1 MRFSLAS
8 PLILP
13 ILSFAAA
20 IVVGGVILS
29 SPLSENG
36 GDVSLLDGM
45 FTATS
50 AVCVTGLAVVDTGT
64 AFSRFG
70 HMALLALIQA
80 GGLGIMT
87 FASLAFYLWR
97 HKISMTDRIAVGQSL
112 LHDQGFHLGRF
123 LITLFAGVFL
133 IEGLGALALHLADPV
148 GFPAFGAVFHSI
160 SAFCNAGF
168 GLYANSLMPWRD
180 NLAVNTVIMVLI
192 ILGGLGF
199 STLTELG
206 AWVARRVHYR
216 RMALQPRLSFHSRV
230 VMRMTAWLIFGGAAM
245 ILFLEKMTDIRIGA
259 LSTEHLV
266 LASLFQSVTCRTA
279 GFNTVD
285 IAGLSSI
292 TLLFM
297 MFLMFVGGS
306 PGSTAGGIK
315 TTTFRVLLGFIGSQL
330 RRREQT
336 VVGNRAVDADSLNK
350 AITLT
355 IVSSLAVMTAVML
368 LCLTEAAVPGASAAG
383 AGRERF
389 LDLAFEAFSAFAT
402 VGLSTGVTP
411 TLSPAGKLVIMLLM
425 FTGRLGPIV
434 FLSAMQSWQR
444 SPRYRWA
451 EERCM
456 IG

>member
-1 MRFSLAS
+1 M
-8 PLILP
+8 LP
-13 ILSFAAA
+13 IVSFAAA
-20 IVVGGVILS
+20 ILLGGILLAH
-29 SPLSENG
+29 PVSEG
-36 GDVSLLDGM
+36 STEVSLLDGL

-64 AFSRFG
+64 AFSPVG
-70 HMALLALIQA
+70 HGVLLSLIQA

-97 HKISMTDRIAVGQSL
+97 HRVSLTDRIAVGQTL

-123 LITLFAGVFL
+123 LVALFAGVFG
-133 IEGLGALALHLADPV
+133 IEALGALALHLADPQ
-148 GFPAFGAVFHSI
+148 GFPVFGAVFHSI

-168 GLYANSLMPWRD
+168 GLYSDSLMQWRGD
-180 NLAVNTVIMVLI
+180 WAVNGIVMLLI

-199 STLTELG
+199 STLTEL
-206 AWVARRVHYR
+206 AMVLPRRLRHR
-216 RMALQPRLSFHSRV
+216 HMTLQPRLSFHTRLVLRAS
-230 VMRMTAWLIFGGAAM
+230 AWLIVGGWVA
-245 ILFLEKMTDIRIGA
+245 ILFMEVMTDIRIG
-259 LSTEHLV
+259 HLETDDFL
-266 LASLFQSVTCRTA
+266 LAALFQSVTCRTA

-285 IAGLSSI
+285 IASLSSI

-315 TTTFRVLLGFIGSQL
+315 TTTFRVILGFIGSQL

-336 VVGNRAVDADSLNK
+336 VVGNRAVDADTLNR
-350 AITLT
+350 AIILT
-355 IVSSLAVMTAVML
+355 IFSVLAVLAAIMA
-368 LCLTEAAVPGASAAG
+368 LCITEAGGTDRMV
-383 AGRERF
+383 RERF
-389 LDLAFEAFSAFAT
+389 LDLAFEAVSAFGT

-411 TLSPAGKLVIMLLM
+411 TLSAPGKVVIMLLM

-434 FLSAMQSWQR
+434 FLSVMQSWQR

-451 EERCM
+451 DERCM